1 MYSSNFD
8 FLGTSDDP
16 LNSFAVSSKYFS
28 LFMIDTG
35 VYITHNKDRIARS
48 DISLTDTWAYLLSEG
63 NGIYA
68 YANGKVEITSNGAI
82 YINSKSDIYEN
93 AKDSSGNV
101 KSRLLLYS
109 NGYAYLDS
117 IGNDIYIRSRTPEND
132 ANKAFLDLL
141 SNGQVWLCG
150 ESQSTIKAKGNSY
163 VESVGNN
170 VYVRSRNSDDTSTNA
185 QLVLQ
190 NDGKAFLIGNGNGNT
205 FINGYPAV
213 RVNGSYHD
221 IFFQWNGASLI
232 ATVDVTQV
240 WSTSDRRLKD
250 QIDTINDDYI
260 DAIGSAEIKQFIF
273 TDEIY
278 DKSIKH
284 FGVIA
289 QDVRE
294 ALEAKGINPE
304 EIAVNNHFDRDG
316 EEYYGI
322 DKEEFLMARIAYDEN
337 KIKELKNEI
346 YDLREQ
352 IKQIKEL
359 LK

>member
-1 MYSSNFD
+1 M
-8 FLGTSDDP
+8 
-16 LNSFAVSSKYFS
+16 
-28 LFMIDTG
+28 
-35 VYITHNKDRIARS
+35 
-48 DISLTDTWAYLLSEG
+48 
-63 NGIYA
+63 
-68 YANGKVEITSNGAI
+68 
-82 YINSKSDIYEN
+82 
-93 AKDSSGNV
+93 
-101 KSRLLLYS
+101 
-109 NGYAYLDS
+109 
-117 IGNDIYIRSRTPEND
+117 
-132 ANKAFLDLL
+132 
-141 SNGQVWLCG
+141 
-150 ESQSTIKAKGNSY
+150 
-163 VESVGNN
+163 
-170 VYVRSRNSDDTSTNA
+170 
-185 QLVLQ
+185 Q
-190 NDGKAFLIGNGNGNT
+190 NDGKVFLNGSLNRDT
-205 FINGYPAV
+205 YINGYPAV

-322 DKEEFLMARIAYDEN
+322 DKEEFLMARIAYDEK